1 MLIRFD
7 VFDENVFK
15 MNSNECVAST
25 TGNCSIYFHSSDQ
38 NLMIDV
44 FRKSVSLVRLRHKSS
59 CLSSQSEEARY
70 CNLDGDH
77 IFKTID
83 FRSLTVPML

>member
-15 MNSNECVAST
+15 MNCVAST

-38 NLMIDV
+38 NLTIDV
-44 FRKSVSLVRLRHKSS
+44 FRKSVSLVRHKPS
-59 CLSSQSEEARY
+59 CLNSRSEEARY

-77 IFKTID
+77 IFETID